1 VQTFDVIRDTD
12 FYRQAGQDTQKIV
25 MQNLLGWV
33 QKNAKDIAVKTSEA
47 EAFAEGKQAR
57 LFEVK
62 YSSLAPE
69 VKRATAEF
77 YKQNMKQDLA
87 ETKDYVS
94 ALAIAAALKKQPGF
108 AVGGLASKLA
118 GEVLGTPLKKSA
130 SELLQEAKAL
140 AAKNVSTTEAVAPA
154 VQQTKTMLA
163 PAKKAAPQPVVEAAP
178 TPVAPAVAEP
188 APSFLEATKNYSFD
202 QMNQAESLL
211 KTQMGSQYQL
221 DKYKADFPADY
232 QNSLLAKMK
241 EIAPE
246 TKPAADLPTTTV
258 AEELPATPTKV
269 KQGSVFDT
277 VYETNNIDRL
287 SEKLKNKFFNKVSK
301 EADLNTIAGRKK
313 GELREDF
320 INRRKETIAAVKD
333 IRVEAFNAL
342 KQLPQMGSISDDAI
356 AVAQGDYRMMK
367 KREVNLAD
375 PADINEFASFATGY
389 QKRLDALREK
399 YKDRPPERLYHG
411 TTTERTPAKITRG
424 FLDPQTIQNKQHHE
438 LNVGATSFTRDLRL
452 NYYNPE
458 FGGPNVKNISYTDI
472 PYADYLFR
480 RVDMPLSAYEK
491 ELGKDFNYMAQAITG
506 SPDIARPLG
515 LPRSLIFRETED
527 AFLESEKLKMK
538 TDTKQKSTGED
549 LKSFLKGTKP
559 EETSIQRK
567 YAVIESEKRN
577 QSLYI
582 SNISKKLFDI
592 DKKQTKTPSDVYS
605 VYQEIKRLFKNEF
618 RHTGTENTIKQG
630 GLGSFKSSQTTDRRL
645 EELVKDKDIVYSI
658 DTVKKYLK
666 EVGSDEKAEVLEEL
680 GKNLRVLKKVKDVDA
695 PIKEQEQLL
704 KERTEAVNAVRRL
717 VGGEERV
724 PKKLEGAEGPASQYP
739 KNVKRLGLAKGGL
752 ASRRA

>member
-1 VQTFDVIRDTD
+1 
-12 FYRQAGQDTQKIV
+12 
-25 MQNLLGWV
+25 
-33 QKNAKDIAVKTSEA
+33 
-47 EAFAEGKQAR
+47 
-57 LFEVK
+57 
-62 YSSLAPE
+62 
-69 VKRATAEF
+69 
-77 YKQNMKQDLA
+77 
-87 ETKDYVS
+87 
-94 ALAIAAALKKQPGF
+94 
-108 AVGGLASKLA
+108 
-118 GEVLGTPLKKSA
+118 
-130 SELLQEAKAL
+130 
-140 AAKNVSTTEAVAPA
+140 
-154 VQQTKTMLA
+154 
-163 PAKKAAPQPVVEAAP
+163 
-178 TPVAPAVAEP
+178 
-188 APSFLEATKNYSFD
+188 
-202 QMNQAESLL
+202 
-211 KTQMGSQYQL
+211 
-221 DKYKADFPADY
+221 
-232 QNSLLAKMK
+232 
-241 EIAPE
+241 
-246 TKPAADLPTTTV
+246 
-258 AEELPATPTKV
+258 
-269 KQGSVFDT
+269 VFDT
-277 VYETNNIDRL
+277 VYELHNQYILGDKERN
-287 SEKLKNKFFNKVSK
+287 KLFNKVSK

-313 GELREDF
+313 GEPSEDF
-320 INRRKETIAAVKD
+320 INRRKETIAALKD

-342 KQLPQMGSISDDAI
+342 KQLPEMGSISDDAI

-367 KREVNLAD
+367 KREVDLTN
-375 PADINEFASFATGY
+375 PADINEFASFAANY

-411 TTTERTPAKITRG
+411 TTTERTPAKIARG
-424 FLDPQTIQNKQHHE
+424 FFDPQTKQNKEHAE

-452 NYYNPE
+452 NYYSPE
-458 FGGPNVKNISYTDI
+458 FGGKNVKNISYTDI

-538 TDTKQKSTGED
+538 TDTKFKDANED
-549 LKSFLKGTKP
+549 LQSFLKGTKP

-567 YAVIESEKRN
+567 YAVIESEKRK

-582 SNISKKLFDI
+582 NNISQKLFEI

-645 EELVKDKDIVYSI
+645 EELVKDKDIAYSLDI
-658 DTVKKYLK
+658 VKKYLK
-666 EVGSDEKAEVLEEL
+666 EVGSDEKAEVLDEL
-680 GKNLRVLKKVKDVDA
+680 SKNLKVLKKEKDVDA

>member
-1 VQTFDVIRDTD
+1 MMSKITD
-12 FYRQAGQDTQKIV
+12 ELKKY
-25 MQNLLGWV
+25 
-33 QKNAKDIAVKTSEA
+33 KNAATSEA
-47 EAFAEGKQAR
+47 KETR
-57 LFEVK
+57 LLVK
-62 YSSLAPE
+62 ILMSAA
-69 VKRATAEF
+69 KD
-77 YKQNMKQDLA
+77 YKKDKKFKLDDEDIQFIKDQSQDLLKLIPLIVIQILPGS
-87 ETKDYVS
+87 T
-94 ALAIAAALKKQPGF
+94 IATPFIVELSKKLGIK
-108 AVGGLASKLA
+108 LNSKIP
-118 GEVLGTPLKKSA
+118 EKHKEKKSGGEID
-130 SELLQEAKAL
+130 ELVNSDGSMIGK
-140 AAKNVSTTEAVAPA
+140 STPMLDLGMHPR
-154 VQQTKTMLA
+154 KTMD
-163 PAKKAAPQPVVEAAP
+163 QTVI
-178 TPVAPAVAEP
+178 
-188 APSFLEATKNYSFD
+188 ATR
-202 QMNQAESLL
+202 Q
-211 KTQMGSQYQL
+211 
-221 DKYKADFPADY
+221 
-232 QNSLLAKMK
+232 
-241 EIAPE
+241 
-246 TKPAADLPTTTV
+246 
-258 AEELPATPTKV
+258 
-269 KQGSVFDT
+269 
-277 VYETNNIDRL
+277 TNNIDRL

-527 AFLESEKLKMK
+527 AFLESP
-538 TDTKQKSTGED
+538 G
-549 LKSFLKGTKP
+549 
-559 EETSIQRK
+559 
-567 YAVIESEKRN
+567 
-577 QSLYI
+577 
-582 SNISKKLFDI
+582 
-592 DKKQTKTPSDVYS
+592 
-605 VYQEIKRLFKNEF
+605 
-618 RHTGTENTIKQG
+618 
-630 GLGSFKSSQTTDRRL
+630 
-645 EELVKDKDIVYSI
+645 
-658 DTVKKYLK
+658 
-666 EVGSDEKAEVLEEL
+666 
-680 GKNLRVLKKVKDVDA
+680 GKNY
-695 PIKEQEQLL
+695 
-704 KERTEAVNAVRRL
+704 L
-717 VGGEERV
+717 VQSKQDR
-724 PKKLEGAEGPASQYP
+724 Q
-739 KNVKRLGLAKGGL
+739 
-752 ASRRA
+752 